1 MACFYMISW
10 GIRQSYPSPLA
21 TLHGFRLCQWL
32 PKGWTHGFFKGKP
45 SLENPGFTLFCIFL
59 GVSMDVWFKPHFSN
73 AGFQKMLNP
82 SESAQHR
89 DVYGRNYEEVCRS
102 WSIFWVFVHGSH
114 IFSRWTAGRPWRAGF
129 PLSPMDLFSDPV
141 SPLWCCK
148 AIRKN
153 GFYHAIYHA
162 IHAGWCPP
170 VMWTLV
176 NKNPII

>member
-1 MACFYMISW
+1 MAGFYMISW

-32 PKGWTHGFFKGKP
+32 PKSWTHGFFKGKP

-89 DVYGRNYEEVCRS
+89 DVYGRKYEEVCRLR
-102 WSIFWVFVHGSH
+102 SIFLVFVHGSH
-114 IFSRWTAGRPWRAGF
+114 IFSRWTAGRPWRI
-129 PLSPMDLFSDPV
+129 
-141 SPLWCCK
+141 LWAHYGAEK
-148 AIRKN
+148 PSQNTDFTMQFTMQFMQDGA
-153 GFYHAIYHA
+153 
-162 IHAGWCPP
+162 PQ
-170 VMWTLV
+170 L
-176 NKNPII
+176 